1 MVSAV
6 GAGKPGA
13 EIDLK
18 FDLRGA
24 PVVGEPVDIDV
35 ALIPVYELNQVYATF
50 QATDGLEITKGDKTP
65 HIEHPQIGVAIS
77 HTVTIIPR
85 RDGIFYVSAVV
96 LADSAT
102 ESITRAFS
110 IPVIAGTGVSVPI
123 AAGANPAQSA
133 SPTPA
138 H

>member
-6 GAGKPGA
+6 GAGKSDAGV
-13 EIDLK
+13 DLK

-24 PVVGEPVDIDV
+24 PEVGEPVDIDV
-35 ALIPVYELNQVYATF
+35 ALIPRNELNQVYATF
-50 QATDGLEITKGDKTP
+50 QATEGLEITKGDKTAQ
-65 HIEHPQIGVAIS
+65 IEHPQVGVAIT

-85 RDGIFYVSAVV
+85 RDGVFYVSAVV

-110 IPVIAGTGVSVPI
+110 IPVIAGTGISAPG
-123 AAGANPAQSA
+123 AAGAGPTHSA
-133 SPTPA
+133 NPTPG